1 MIYNNK
7 TIQYL
12 VGSNKNL
19 KKIITE
25 PFSEIS
31 LEFFNEIS
39 LEIFKNKNSKKY
51 KDLISFA
58 FWIRKKNLLKLKD
71 NFLDQNFRLGLGTI
85 FHLTPSNV
93 PLAFV
98 YSFLFGILSGNSN
111 IVRVSKPNIEQVKL
125 ILNIIRKIFNK
136 NKFRDLLISNSFI
149 YYDRETN
156 FSDYYCEF
164 VDGRII
170 WGSDSTIE
178 EFKRKKTNSKCID
191 LFFGDKYSLSFISS
205 KEINKLNKI
214 DFLNLVKKFYNDVF
228 LMDQNGCSSPHLIV
242 WEKKPLVNTIELFWR
257 NLDNYV
263 QKNYLTNNSISSK
276 KYQILNNYLLNFKNL
291 KITKFKGAHIT
302 RLKID
307 KLKKNV
313 SDLRGY
319 SGIFFEYNLKNIKE
333 LKKIFNRKYQTLSY
347 FGYNKLY
354 LKKIFKENKFEG
366 IDRIVPIGS
375 TLEMSLIWDGIN
387 VINHM
392 SRIVDIK

>member
-1 MIYNNK
+1 MYNNK
-7 TIQYL
+7 KIQFL
-12 VGSNKNL
+12 VGSKKNQ
-19 KKIITE
+19 KKIISE
-25 PFSEIS
+25 PFSEKN

-58 FWIRKKNLLKLKD
+58 FWTRKKNLIQIKD
-71 NFLDQNFRLGLGTI
+71 SFLDQNFRLGLGTI

-93 PLAFV
+93 PLAFA
-98 YSFLFGILSGNSN
+98 YSFVFGILSGNSN

-125 ILNIIRKIFNK
+125 LLNIIRKIFNK
-136 NKFRDLLISNSFI
+136 NKFKELLAANTFI
-149 YYDRETN
+149 YYDRDTN
-156 FSDYYCEF
+156 FSDYYSGF

-170 WGSDSTIE
+170 WGSDTTIE
-178 EFKRKKTNSKCID
+178 ELKRKKTNSKCID

-214 DFLNLVKKFYNDVF
+214 DFSNLIKKIYNDVF

-242 WEKKPLVNTIELFWR
+242 WEKNPLINTIELFWK
-257 NLDNYV
+257 NLDDYV
-263 QKNYLTNNSISSK
+263 QSNYLTNNSISSK
-276 KYQILNNYLLNFKNL
+276 KYQILNDYLLNFKNL
-291 KITKFKGAHIT
+291 KIKKLKGTYIT
-302 RLKID
+302 RLKIE
-307 KLKKNV
+307 KLEKNI

-319 SGIFFEYNLKNIKE
+319 SGIFFEYNLKNVKE
-333 LKKIFNRKYQTLSY
+333 LKKILNRKYQTLSY
-347 FGYNKLY
+347 FGYSKLY
-354 LKKIFKENKFEG
+354 FKKLFKENKFEG
-366 IDRIVPIGS
+366 VDRIVPIGS

>member
-1 MIYNNK
+1 M
-7 TIQYL
+7 
-12 VGSNKNL
+12 GSNKNL

-242 WEKKPLVNTIELFWR
+242 WEKKTF
-257 NLDNYV
+257 
-263 QKNYLTNNSISSK
+263 S
-276 KYQILNNYLLNFKNL
+276 
-291 KITKFKGAHIT
+291 
-302 RLKID
+302 
-307 KLKKNV
+307 
-313 SDLRGY
+313 
-319 SGIFFEYNLKNIKE
+319 
-333 LKKIFNRKYQTLSY
+333 
-347 FGYNKLY
+347 
-354 LKKIFKENKFEG
+354 
-366 IDRIVPIGS
+366 
-375 TLEMSLIWDGIN
+375 
-387 VINHM
+387 
-392 SRIVDIK
+392 